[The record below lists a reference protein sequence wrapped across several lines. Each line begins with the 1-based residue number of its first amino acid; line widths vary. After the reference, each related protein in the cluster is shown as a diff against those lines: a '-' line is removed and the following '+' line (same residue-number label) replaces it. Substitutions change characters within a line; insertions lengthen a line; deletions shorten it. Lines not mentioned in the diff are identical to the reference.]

1 MVQLEVLEEQQQQ
14 SRDALHDDLFVSVHV
29 DAQFHALQ
37 NGDAG
42 MEGKKHRGCGSRE
55 AKGTVELLLIW
66 MSSMKSRTFAPLGLP
81 FPSILPADAKM
92 H

>member
-29 DAQFHALQ
+29 NAQFHALQ

-42 MEGKKHRGCGSRE
+42 MEGKTAPWVWEQGGQRDCGAPPHLDEFYEIKDLCSP
-55 AKGTVELLLIW
+55 GTPI
-66 MSSMKSRTFAPLGLP
+66 
-81 FPSILPADAKM
+81 SIHPTC
-92 H
+92 

>member
-29 DAQFHALQ
+29 NAQFHALQ

-42 MEGKKHRGCGSRE
+42 MEGK
-55 AKGTVELLLIW
+55 T
-66 MSSMKSRTFAPLGLP
+66 APWVWEQGG
-81 FPSILPADAKM
+81 
-92 H
+92 